1 MNSKK
6 SKSKNWVFEYEPEMA
21 DEMAKVIRDGLSGE
35 TGNKGF
41 QSFFYP
47 PSDDAIIDG
56 ELAVQIKLSITWRNQ
71 EVCLYVKSRDKPTVK
86 KTSSSFIGYVES
98 VKPHAH
104 GYAVSFKD
112 YTGAKDA
119 SKKIVLKKVAR

>member
-1 MNSKK
+1 MNSRK
-6 SKSKNWVFEYEPEMA
+6 SKSKNWVFEYDPETV
-21 DEMAKVIRDGLSGE
+21 DEMAKVIRDGLTGE
-35 TGNKGF
+35 TEKKGV

-47 PSDDAIIDG
+47 PSEDTILDG
-56 ELAVQIKLSITWRNQ
+56 ELAVQIKINITWKTR

-98 VKPHAH
+98 VKPHAN

-119 SKKIVLKKVAR
+119 SKKIILKKVAR